1 MDEISAKQNDEG
13 QSNADE
19 IIDRLIRIY
28 DALSPQRRKAAKY
41 LIDHPDEIAVVPL
54 RQLASKA
61 GVKAST
67 LVRVG
72 AAIGFPNFSQMR
84 LPFRAQ
90 LRLGE
95 GVISERARRL
105 GSEGNRQGDLYSGM
119 AQAAMTNLEVMFSQD
134 LAEPLTRV
142 AKRMIAARRVVVT
155 AVGSG
160 YALAHQ
166 FCYVSRM
173 ALPTVELTPQV
184 GGLPVDGLVDLGPR
198 DVVLVMSFRPY
209 RRETIE
215 AANFAHARGAMVVAV
230 TDSRTSPIAMPADV
244 VFVVPTDTPQFF
256 PSMTA
261 TLSLLETLVATIV
274 THGGRKAVTSIEAFD
289 RMRHELSVW
298 WNDD

>member
-1 MDEISAKQNDEG
+1 MDEAAVNRNTDAQPSAE
-13 QSNADE
+13 E
-19 IIDRLIRIY
+19 ILDRLIRVCN
-28 DALSPQRRKAAKY
+28 DLSPQRRKAAKY

-54 RQLASKA
+54 RQLANNA

-72 AAIGFPNFSQMR
+72 AAIGFPNFSQLR

-95 GVISERARRL
+95 DFISERARRL
-105 GSEGNRQGDLYSGM
+105 ESQGKRKGGLYAGM

-134 LAEPLTRV
+134 LAEPLTLV
-142 AKRMIAARRVVVT
+142 ARKMIAARRVVVI

-173 ALPTVELTPQV
+173 ALPNVVLTPHA
-184 GGLPVDGLVDLGPR
+184 GGLPVDDLIDLGPR
-198 DVVLVMSFRPY
+198 DVALVMSFRPY
-209 RRETIE
+209 RRETID
-215 AANFAHARGAMVVAV
+215 AAGFARARGATVVAI
-230 TDSRTSPIAMPADV
+230 TDSRTSPVAMPADT

-261 TLSLLETLVATIV
+261 ALSLLETLVATIV
-274 THGGRKAVTSIEAFD
+274 TQGGRKAVANIEAFD
-289 RMRHELSVW
+289 RMRHEFSVW
-298 WNDD
+298 WNED